1 MTAPDSRPIPFATAA
16 LRVFDLSLSQM
27 LWSRRTVFMALV
39 VGGPV
44 FIAAIV
50 RLVLLLGLPTSIQPT
65 GATIF
70 GAMIW
75 GLYVRFAIP
84 VLAVFSY
91 LVK

>member
-1 MTAPDSRPIPFATAA
+1 VPDGDGPWCNAHAQDELPPIPFTTAA

-50 RLVLLLGLPTSIQPT
+50 RLVLLLGLPTSIQP
-65 GATIF
+65 
-70 GAMIW
+70 
-75 GLYVRFAIP
+75 
-84 VLAVFSY
+84 LARRSSGR
-91 LVK
+91 